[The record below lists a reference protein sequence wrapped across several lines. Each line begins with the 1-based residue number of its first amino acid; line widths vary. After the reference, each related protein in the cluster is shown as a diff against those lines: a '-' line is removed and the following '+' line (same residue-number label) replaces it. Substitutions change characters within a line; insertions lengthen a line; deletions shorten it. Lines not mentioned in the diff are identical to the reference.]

1 MFSCDLVCDTI
12 IMINTGNLE
21 ISHKQVTI
29 KPWEIKPRDYKGLQM
44 ELPSNKEELKNK
56 KNEGLEKA
64 WNLAIRKLL
73 SDLWESNFIIVM
85 GRETRLQLAEEGTS
99 DKKIRPTFSFKNY
112 NQEE

>member
-1 MFSCDLVCDTI
+1 
-12 IMINTGNLE
+12 
-21 ISHKQVTI
+21 
-29 KPWEIKPRDYKGLQM
+29 M

-85 GRETRLQLAEEGTS
+85 GRETRL
-99 DKKIRPTFSFKNY
+99 
-112 NQEE
+112 